1 MKTEE
6 LEKIGL
12 SKEQIADVMKMNGT
26 DIENLKKENETLTTE
41 RDNYQTQFETAK
53 ATLEGFE
60 GKDFDAITKERD
72 EWKQKAEQAER
83 DFKKQIEARDYS
95 DAVEKAADGLKF
107 SSKSARKAFVAELL
121 ADPLKLKDG
130 KLLGFDDYVEAYK
143 KNDETAI
150 VTEAEGEQAQFTG
163 QMDAGNAGGI
173 TGDPNKMDF
182 ATYKQ
187 WRNQNK

>member
-12 SKEQIADVMKMNGT
+12 DKEQVAAVMKMNGT
-26 DIENLKKENETLTTE
+26 DIENLKRENESLTTE
-41 RDNYQTQFETAK
+41 RDNYKTQYETAK
-53 ATLEGFE
+53 ATLDGFE
-60 GKDFDAITKERD
+60 GKDVDAITKERD
-72 EWKQKAEQAER
+72 EWRQKAEQAES

-107 SSKSARKAFVAELL
+107 SSKSARKAFVAELM

-150 VTEAEGEQAQFTG
+150 VTEAEDHQAQFTD
-163 QMDAGNAGGI
+163 QMGSGSSEAV

-182 ATYKQ
+182 DTYKR
-187 WRNQNK
+187 WRSQNK